1 MGKKASKSSG
11 KVSGGGRQR
20 NNVNHEAKRQELFK
34 KRREEG
40 TNYKYQPNPYK
51 EGTEEYLHEQLIR
64 HEKVLNSR
72 RLPYAWKKHCFALME
87 NWLAKQKESNK
98 TKEKT
103 WRPKTKSEE

>member
-1 MGKKASKSSG
+1 MGKKVSKSSG

-40 TNYKYQPNPYK
+40 TNYKYRKIEFEP
-51 EGTEEYLHEQLIR
+51 GTAEYEHERLIR

-87 NWLAKQKESNK
+87 NWLAKQKENSK